1 MEKFEFLTDVK
12 SMSYVCLE
20 ENFYSIVFRICFYY
34 FGAFVG
40 IFKFFWTFLKK
51 VLTLPWHYGII
62 FLAFETY
69 AEVSELADEQD

>member
-12 SMSYVCLE
+12 SMSYICLE

-40 IFKFFWTFLKK
+40 IFKFWSLVK
-51 VLTLPWHYGII
+51 VNSTL
-62 FLAFETY
+62 
-69 AEVSELADEQD
+69 